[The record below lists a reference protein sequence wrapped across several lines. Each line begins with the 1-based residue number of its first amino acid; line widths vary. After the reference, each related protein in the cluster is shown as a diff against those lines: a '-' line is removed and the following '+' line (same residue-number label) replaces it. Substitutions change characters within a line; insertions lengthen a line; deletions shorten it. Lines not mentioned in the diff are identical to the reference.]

1 MTIDEIRQDKD
12 NTAMSVARMSAEM
25 TVITAE
31 KTTVSTKLGAA
42 SAAFVASGIGCLV
55 IGLLTTLAEV
65 SEGLKT
71 ALNWWNPAG
80 PLSGKT
86 GLGVIAWAVSWLVLH
101 RLWKDQESD
110 FGRAFTLT
118 LILLAVGFLLT
129 FPPVFELF
137 AG

>member
-1 MTIDEIRQDKD
+1 
-12 NTAMSVARMSAEM
+12 MSAET
-25 TVITAE
+25 TVITPE
-31 KTTVSTKLGAA
+31 KTTVTTKLGAA
-42 SAAFVASGIGCLV
+42 SAAFVASGIGCLA

-65 SEGLKT
+65 SEGLKN

-80 PLSGKT
+80 PLTGKT
-86 GLGVIAWAVSWLVLH
+86 GLGVIIWAVSWVILH
-101 RLWKDQESD
+101 RMWKDEERD

-118 LILLAVGFLLT
+118 LILIAIGFLLT

>member
-1 MTIDEIRQDKD
+1 
-12 NTAMSVARMSAEM
+12 MSAEM
-25 TVITAE
+25 TVIPAE
-31 KTTVSTKLGAA
+31 KATVRAKLGAA

-80 PLSGKT
+80 PLTGKT
-86 GLGVIAWAVSWLVLH
+86 GLGVIVWAVSWFVLH
-101 RLWKDQESD
+101 RLWKDQERD

-118 LILLAVGFLLT
+118 LILLAIGFVLT

>member
-1 MTIDEIRQDKD
+1 
-12 NTAMSVARMSAEM
+12 MSSEV
-25 TVITAE
+25 TVITTE
-31 KTTVSTKLGAA
+31 KTTVRTKLGAA
-42 SAAFVASGIGCLV
+42 SAAFVASGLGCLA

-65 SEGLKT
+65 SEGLKS

-86 GLGVIAWAVSWLVLH
+86 GLGVIVWAVSWYVLH
-101 RLWKDQESD
+101 RMWKDQED
-110 FGRAFTLT
+110 GLGRAFTLT
-118 LILLAVGFLLT
+118 LILIAVGFLLT

>member
-1 MTIDEIRQDKD
+1 
-12 NTAMSVARMSAEM
+12 MSSEM
-25 TVITAE
+25 TLITTE